1 VGILNLPDGA
11 KLGVYLAYK
20 YYLKLFSKIK
30 NLPPSRIMQE
40 RIRIADSRKMVIL
53 LTTYLKHSFKVI

>member
-1 VGILNLPDGA
+1 
-11 KLGVYLAYK
+11 VYLAYK